1 MIRSFQR
8 IRSTRSTERDVPFTL
23 LPHGPPLKRFQ
34 RLAKAKGSTSIF
46 ARTSTRRECGESVT
60 VGRDS
65 RDAAD
70 HAAEMQQ
77 NRSRMTGQNDNHT
90 RPGTGIFTDQSVGV
104 VDQGSMCMYKY
115 VPYME
120 CPGLILAFLG
130 CLVLHLVG

>member
-1 MIRSFQR
+1 
-8 IRSTRSTERDVPFTL
+8 
-23 LPHGPPLKRFQ
+23 
-34 RLAKAKGSTSIF
+34 
-46 ARTSTRRECGESVT
+46 
-60 VGRDS
+60 
-65 RDAAD
+65 
-70 HAAEMQQ
+70 MQQ
-77 NRSRMTGQNDNHT
+77 IMQQRCSRTGQGCQNDNHT